1 MKLASRAV
9 TSQLRAL
16 VASIPRPESLSTLTK
31 RGMRYVT
38 LLVLLGLA
46 VHLILPQITTLEH
59 SLNIIA
65 RMAWWAVGLALV
77 AQVLSYVGLG
87 YLMHT
92 IVEVGGQRLPGTRGA
107 LIAMGASS
115 IGLIAGGAVGNAA
128 ATYSWMQGSGV
139 NREGAVLT
147 GWLPP
152 LFNNALLVLISIVG
166 LVHLLV
172 VHELSTLQAVA
183 FGVILLILVVIV
195 GGLLWGV
202 RHRARLT
209 GLVVRVAGRWAKLR
223 RKPFE
228 TATTEASVDRFF
240 GIWDALRAGG
250 WHGPLLGAAL
260 NTGFDMLTLYFVFLA
275 AGHAVSPGVLL
286 AGYGLSLLLG
296 KVAFLPG
303 GVGIVEGT
311 MAALYDSLGVP
322 DPVTVV
328 VILGYRA
335 ISFWLPTVLGFLLIP
350 YLQHA
355 GRQSHRSRGGS

>member
-1 MKLASRAV
+1 M
-9 TSQLRAL
+9 
-16 VASIPRPESLSTLTK
+16 LTK
-31 RGMRYVT
+31 RAVRYVV
-38 LLVLLGLA
+38 LLILLGLA

-65 RMAWWAVGLALV
+65 RMAWWTVGLALV
-77 AQVLSYVGLG
+77 TQVLRYVCLG
-87 YLMHT
+87 YLIHA
-92 IVEVGGQRLPGTRGA
+92 IVEVGGQRLPVMRGT
-107 LIAMGASS
+107 LVAMGASS

-128 ATYSWMQGSGV
+128 ATYKWVQSSGV
-139 NREGAVLT
+139 SREGAALT
-147 GWLPP
+147 GWLPS
-152 LFNNALLVLISIVG
+152 LFNTALLVLISSVG
-166 LVHLLV
+166 LIHLLL
-172 VHELSTLQAVA
+172 VHELSTLQAIA
-183 FGVILLILVVIV
+183 FGVILTVLIGGV

-202 RHRARLT
+202 GHRAQLARW
-209 GLVVRVAGRWAKLR
+209 VAHVAGGWARLR
-223 RKPFE
+223 RKPYE
-228 TATTEASVDRFF
+228 SATTEASVDRFF

-250 WHGPLLGAAL
+250 WHGPLLGAVL
-260 NTGFDMLTLYFVFLA
+260 NIGFDMLTLYFVFFA
-275 AGHAVSPGVLL
+275 AGHAVSLGVLL

-350 YLQHA
+350 YLQHV
-355 GRQSHRSRGGS
+355 GRQSHKSGGGP